1 MKPNPVLIVLAIT
14 CIVHASVLIV
24 LTASI
29 EPRYYV
35 YPADQNTAV
44 PLPEWTRYKMGATST

>member
-1 MKPNPVLIVLAIT
+1 MKPNLVLIVLAII
-14 CIVHASVLIV
+14 CIVLASVLIA
-24 LTASI
+24 LTATI

-44 PLPEWTRYKMGATST
+44 PMPEWTRHEKAGTSA